1 MTSLYPSTALVVVDS
16 TVKDYQGLVDSV
28 SSNTK
33 VLVLDADQDGIEQV
47 TAALRHFHN
56 LSSLHILSHGEPGAI
71 QLGNTWLS
79 LETLERYV
87 EQIQSWTKAI
97 ATDANILLYGC
108 RVAAGTLG
116 KAFVQQLSQWVSAPI
131 AASTTLTGSTQLG
144 GDWFLEFATGE
155 INAPLAFA
163 PAATA
168 AYPHV
173 LAVPVNL
180 LNETFTGS
188 DVVDKRWLFGVN
200 DETIGQLN
208 PFLTAR
214 NTGEAPAGGLPGN
227 PSPGAGAYP
236 AIDAEGNG
244 VLRLTN
250 NTTNQAAYVLYDNP
264 LPASAGLII
273 EFELFSYG
281 GTGADGIS
289 FFLADGANPPND
301 AGGFGGSL
309 GYAQINASF
318 QGAGVQG
325 GYLGVGF
332 DEYGNYSNPTEGRVG
347 GTVFTPDAIAVRGS
361 QANNYAYLTGTGAN
375 ELPFSIDVA
384 DAATREEA
392 GRRVRIELTPT
403 GLLSVQ
409 IDANRDGDYTDAGES
424 PTALQNYNVIAANGE
439 LPDTFTFGFASGTG
453 IFTNNH
459 EIRNLQVSQP
469 TSPPEVAD
477 ATINVP
483 SGTTI
488 NVTGLSATDVDGTI
502 VSYTIA
508 TIPPADQ
515 GTLYLGNP
523 AAGGT
528 PVAVGQV
535 LTPDQIGQVFF
546 QATAGFTGTAFTYNA
561 TDDIGAVDQT
571 PGTVTLALQS
581 NPNNGLPV
589 ANNINAELNPNTT
602 ILLPP
607 PTATDPDGTIASFTI
622 VSLPSTTQGLLYLG
636 DPASG
641 GRLVTAGETLTP
653 DQVGQLYLQAEP
665 DFTGGNFTFYATD
678 NLGGISNI
686 ATFTLDNPTVNSPP
700 VANNGTAELN
710 PDATTRLPEL
720 VATDPD
726 GTVASFTIASL
737 PPARQGR
744 LYLGNP
750 DNGGRLI
757 ENGETLTPDQVG
769 RLFFQAEPDF
779 TGGTF
784 TFYATDNLGSI
795 SNTATF
801 TLDDSTG
808 IDPDNPDD
816 GTCEPGIRRR
826 GTGGNNSL
834 RGTGDIDTL
843 LGGSGN
849 DTLRGLNCPDVL
861 RGERG
866 SDQIFGGNAGDNIQG
881 NQSNDRLL
889 GENGNDTLNGGLGSD
904 QINGG
909 RGNDVITSHRGRDR
923 INGLAGNDLIIAGRD
938 RDTVTGGAGNDQVE
952 GRQSHDRIDGI
963 DGNDYLLG
971 NLARDTLTGGRGAD
985 TLDGGRG
992 NDRLSGND
1000 GSDFIVGRLSDDRLR
1015 GGAQTDYLFGSE
1027 GADTLI
1033 GGGGA
1038 DTLNGSLENDRFVF
1052 RNVTHGGDLIE
1063 GFQLGDVFDFSQ
1075 IFDNDGYTQTGT
1087 FAYIQQIQSG
1097 SDVVIQID
1105 SNGDQTGG
1113 LINYL
1118 TVQYSTSTDL
1128 QGGGQITASNFI
1140 V

>member
-16 TVKDYQGLVDSV
+16 TVKDYQGLIDSV

-33 VLVLDADQDGIEQV
+33 VLVLDAAQDGIEQIT
-47 TAALRHFHN
+47 TALHHFHN
-56 LSSLHILSHGEPGAI
+56 LSSLHILSHGEPGAL

-79 LETLERYV
+79 LATLERYT
-87 EQIQSWTKAI
+87 EQIQSWAKAI
-97 ATDANILLYGC
+97 TADANIFLYGC
-108 RVAAGTLG
+108 RVAAGTVG
-116 KAFVQQLSQWVSAPI
+116 QAFVQQLSQWVSAPI
-131 AASTTLTGSTQLG
+131 AASTTLTGSTRLG

-163 PAATA
+163 PVATA

-180 LNETFTGS
+180 LTETFTGS

-200 DETIGQLN
+200 DATIGQLN

-214 NTGEAPAGGLPGN
+214 NTGEAPEGGLPGN

-236 AIDAEGNG
+236 AIDAEGSG

-273 EFELFSYG
+273 EFDLFSYG

-347 GTVFTPDAIAVRGS
+347 GTAFTPDAIAVRGS
-361 QANNYAYLTGTGAN
+361 QANNYAYLTGTGAG
-375 ELPFSIDVA
+375 ELPFSIDA
-384 DAATREEA
+384 PTAATREEA

-403 GLLSVQ
+403 GRLFVQ

-424 PTALQNYNVIAANGE
+424 PTALQNYDVIAANGE
-439 LPDTFTFGFASGTG
+439 VPDTFTFGFASGTG

-477 ATINVP
+477 ATVNVP
-483 SGTTI
+483 SGTTV
-488 NVTGLSATDVDGTI
+488 NVTGLSATDADGTI

-508 TIPPADQ
+508 TVPPADQ
-515 GTLYLGNP
+515 GTLYLGDP

-535 LTPDQIGQVFF
+535 LTPDQISQVFF
-546 QATAGFTGTAFTYNA
+546 QSTAGFTGATFTYNA

-571 PGTVTLALQS
+571 PGTVTLALQT
-581 NPNNGLPV
+581 NPNNAAPV
-589 ANNINAELNPNTT
+589 ANDIAAELNPSTT
-602 ILLPP
+602 ALLPP
-607 PTATDPDGTIASFTI
+607 LTATDSDGTIASFTI

-678 NLGGISNI
+678 NLGGISNV

-720 VATDPD
+720 IATDPD

-737 PPARQGR
+737 PPAGQGR

-750 DNGGRLI
+750 DNGGRLV
-757 ENGETLTPDQVG
+757 EAGETLTPDQVG

-784 TFYATDNLGSI
+784 TFYATDNLGST

-808 IDPDNPDD
+808 LDPDNPND

-826 GTGGNNSL
+826 GTGGNNSI

-843 LGGSGN
+843 LGG
-849 DTLRGLNCPDVL
+849 
-861 RGERG
+861 
-866 SDQIFGGNAGDNIQG
+866 A
-881 NQSNDRLL
+881 
-889 GENGNDTLNGGLGSD
+889 GNDTLNGLNCPDILEGN
-904 QINGG
+904 Q
-909 RGNDVITSHRGRDR
+909 GNDVIFGGNAADVLNGGLGRDR
-923 INGLAGNDLIIAGRD
+923 LNGDN
-938 RDTVTGGAGNDQVE
+938 GNDQLF
-952 GRQSHDRIDGI
+952 GRR
-963 DGNDYLLG
+963 GN
-971 NLARDTLTGGRGAD
+971 D

-992 NDRLSGND
+992 NDHLFGLIGND
-1000 GSDFIVGRLSDDRLR
+1000 RINGRA
-1015 GGAQTDYLFGSE
+1015 GIDYLVGGLGNDTLNGGGNNDVIEGRQNRDQIAGNGGDDSIYGNLGIDTITGANGNDSIYGGKGNDRIKGNAGADFLNGQRSNDRVHGGSQADYIFGDE
-1027 GADTLI
+1027 GNDTLI

-1038 DTLNGSLENDRFVF
+1038 DTLNGSLGNDRFVF

-1063 GFQLGDVFDFSQ
+1063 GFQLGDVFDFSA
-1075 IFDNDGYTQTGT
+1075 IFNNDGYTRTGT
-1087 FAYIQQIQSG
+1087 FDYIQQIQSG
-1097 SDVVIQID
+1097 ADIIVQID
-1105 SNGDQTGG
+1105 SNGNQAGG
-1113 LINYL
+1113 FINYL
-1118 TVQYSTSTDL
+1118 TIQASTSSDL
-1128 QGGGQITASNFI
+1128 AGVTQLAASNFI